1 MYSYKDI
8 VNIITEL
15 RSTGSSNSKKEILE
29 KYKDDM
35 EWKKFL
41 VYVVVS

>member
-35 EWKKFL
+35 KWKNNILKIK
-41 VYVVVS
+41 